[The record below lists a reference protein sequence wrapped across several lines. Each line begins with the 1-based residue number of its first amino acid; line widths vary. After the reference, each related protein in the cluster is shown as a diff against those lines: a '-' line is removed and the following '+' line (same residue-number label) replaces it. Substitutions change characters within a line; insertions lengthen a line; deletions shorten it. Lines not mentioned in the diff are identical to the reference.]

1 MAYANMTVSPGSGR
15 PEIDDIL
22 RCPSLDQQYVKKAR
36 TEYYELL
43 KTEVRLAEK
52 DLNMVIINIVTTFC
66 SLFTFFLN
74 K

>member
-1 MAYANMTVSPGSGR
+1 MTVSPGSGR
-15 PEIDDIL
+15 PEIDEIL
-22 RCPSLDQQYVKKAR
+22 RCQLLDQQYVKKAR